1 MGTGE
6 SQPSGLLGESQPRDP
21 ASPQVP
27 PAASVSE
34 ASSLGRGPHR
44 ERREGPRSVRQ
55 ARGREGGA
63 SPAPRG
69 FPASGFPRLGFPR
82 AFAWAT
88 CPQDRAPVLPASE
101 SHWPLSQLPQASDPI
116 SGACRLRLFFFF
128 DFLTGV
134 ALGAAWWIRCCHV
147 KDPRVLP
154 ILVAGAGQTDWA
166 PDGSRRLSRAVPVWL
181 GGPSGCWGPGPV
193 PGVRRSLRH
202 GVLYSLRLPGW
213 QWLVPP
219 RPLPKPGVLLRHSQM
234 PGPGPWRGV
243 TCGDLSGPGR
253 PPQPPDRA
261 RPLVQARFPNV
272 TKGKF

>member
-69 FPASGFPRLGFPR
+69 FPASVFHAPLPGPR
-82 AFAWAT
+82 ALRTELLSFQPLKAT
-88 CPQDRAPVLPASE
+88 GHSPSC
-101 SHWPLSQLPQASDPI
+101 
-116 SGACRLRLFFFF
+116 LRLLTRSLGPVDSGFFFF

-147 KDPRVLP
+147 KDPRVLL

-202 GVLYSLRLPGW
+202 GVRYSLRLPGW

-234 PGPGPWRGV
+234 PGPGPWRGA
-243 TCGDLSGPGR
+243 TCGDLSGSGR

>member
-1 MGTGE
+1 MTRPRPKCLPRP
-6 SQPSGLLGESQPRDP
+6 PSPRP
-21 ASPQVP
+21 ARW
-27 PAASVSE
+27 A
-34 ASSLGRGPHR
+34 
-44 ERREGPRSVRQ
+44 EGPTGNGGKGHVRSDR
-55 ARGREGGA
+55 RGGGREARARPLGV
-63 SPAPRG
+63 SPPRG
-69 FPASGFPRLGFPR
+69 FPASVFHAPLPGPR
-82 AFAWAT
+82 ALRTELLSFQPLKAT
-88 CPQDRAPVLPASE
+88 GHSPSC
-101 SHWPLSQLPQASDPI
+101 
-116 SGACRLRLFFFF
+116 LRLLTRSLGPVDSGFFFF

-243 TCGDLSGPGR
+243 TCGDLSGSGR
-253 PPQPPDRA
+253 PPQPQNRA